1 MANLHLH
8 YQIFQ
13 SQGDDSCVDQVLS
26 PCENRRGINL
36 HHVIIANSHVIKGSA
51 DPPIYCTPTARALI
65 HSFATHRLTPDS
77 SSFLLPNGFF
87 LGLMASHGDDTQQ
100 KAIHLTITESY
111 AKSWGTWEGVR
122 EFIQNWY
129 DGVLDSYETVS
140 PAPNS
145 GRRTLKITPVSF
157 T

>member
-1 MANLHLH
+1 
-8 YQIFQ
+8 
-13 SQGDDSCVDQVLS
+13 
-26 PCENRRGINL
+26 
-36 HHVIIANSHVIKGSA
+36 
-51 DPPIYCTPTARALI
+51 
-65 HSFATHRLTPDS
+65 
-77 SSFLLPNGFF
+77 
-87 LGLMASHGDDTQQ
+87 MASHGDDTQQ

-145 GRRTLKITPVSF
+145 GRRTLKIVPVSF